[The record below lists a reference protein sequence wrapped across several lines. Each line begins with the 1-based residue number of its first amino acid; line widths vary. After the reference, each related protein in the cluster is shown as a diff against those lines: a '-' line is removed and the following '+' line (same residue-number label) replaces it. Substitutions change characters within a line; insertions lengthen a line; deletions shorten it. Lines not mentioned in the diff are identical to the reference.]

1 MSYDSS
7 ISLLA
12 QPRAVS
18 GKSNAKRLRREG
30 FLPVTVYGGGE
41 EAASGSVVS
50 REFATII
57 RARGR
62 NSIFSL
68 SLGGSATPVKIAE
81 MQLHPVKGSIMHIDL
96 MRISLTERTE
106 FEVSVETVG
115 EPEGVRSLNGILDQ
129 PTHTLKISCLPT
141 DVPMQIEIDVTHLG
155 IGDHFRV
162 SDLKIDR
169 EKIEVL
175 ADEDVVLATVVAPRI
190 EEEPAPVAEEPVE
203 PEVIKKGKPEE
214 EE

>member
-12 QPRAVS
+12 QPRTVS
-18 GKSNAKRLRREG
+18 GKSFAKQLRRDG

-81 MQLHPVKGSIMHIDL
+81 LQLHPVKGNIMHVDL

-106 FEVSVETVG
+106 FEVSIETVG
-115 EPEGVRSLNGILDQ
+115 EPEGVRTFSGILDL
-129 PTHTLKISCLPT
+129 PTHSLKISCLPT
-141 DVPMQIEIDVTHLG
+141 DVPMQIEIDVSHLN

-175 ADEDVVLATVVAPRI
+175 ADAELVLATVVAPRI
-190 EEEPAPVAEEPVE
+190 EEEPTPAVEEPVE
-203 PEVIKKGKPEE
+203 PEVIKKGKTEE